1 MIERGTSWGNKVSR
15 TRRLSL
21 CAAAV
26 VGMVVTV
33 LPGAASAAA
42 ASQVTTSGGG
52 DQRSGQAPF
61 PYPEDYAAL
70 GDSYSA
76 GFGTGV
82 YDPAS
87 GACDR
92 SPLSYPSLWVVEH
105 HPASFEF
112 AACSGARTAD
122 VLATQISA
130 LQPDA
135 GLVTITIG
143 GNDTGFATV
152 LEICTAASSDRT
164 CAAAVDAA
172 EAFAR
177 TVLPGRLARTYAA
190 IRRAAPQARVI
201 VLGYPLLFDLA
212 PSCADPL
219 VPNLTR
225 RAKINHGGDVL
236 DSVISEVV
244 SRQSGFSF
252 ADVRDRFAGHG
263 VCSADPWLNGPS
275 VPAAVG
281 AYHPTQAGYRDGY
294 LPALDA
300 ATALD
305 AA

>member
-1 MIERGTSWGNKVSR
+1 MIERGTSRGNKASG

-26 VGMVVTV
+26 VGMVVTAA
-33 LPGAASAAA
+33 PGAASAAT
-42 ASQVTTSGGG
+42 AS
-52 DQRSGQAPF
+52 QAPF

-70 GDSYSA
+70 GDSYSS

-92 SPLSYPSLWVVEH
+92 SPLSYPSLWVAEH

-112 AACSGARTAD
+112 AACSGAETAD

-130 LQPDA
+130 LRP
-135 GLVTITIG
+135 GTNLVTITIG
-143 GNDTGFATV
+143 GNDTGFSTV
-152 LEICTAASSDRT
+152 LQICTAASSDRT
-164 CAAAVDAA
+164 CDAAVDAA
-172 EAFAR
+172 ETFAR
-177 TVLPGRLARTYAA
+177 FVLPARLARTYGA
-190 IRRAAPQARVI
+190 IRRAAPRAHVI
-201 VLGYPLLFDLA
+201 VLGYPRLFDLA
-212 PSCADPL
+212 PSCFDPF
-219 VPNLTR
+219 VPNQAR

-236 DSVISEVV
+236 DGVISDIA

-252 ADVRDRFAGHG
+252 ADVRGRFAGHG
-263 VCSADPWLNGPS
+263 VCSAEPWINGPI
-275 VPAAVG
+275 VPTTVG
-281 AYHPTQAGYRDGY
+281 PYHPTQTGYRDGY

-300 ATALD
+300 ATARD